1 MSEHANPEAPE
12 ATAPATGESA
22 DPATA
27 APEVAPEAAPKAE
40 NPIQPVETSDHDDQT
55 WMLISHFGAS
65 VLLVLTL
72 GTFGWLAGLL
82 TLFLK
87 GNSPAV
93 RPHAVE
99 STNFQ
104 LTWGIFTIVS
114 VLLGVLTSWTCMGVL
129 FALSALISGGFA
141 LVMSII
147 AGRQARAG
155 KLYRYPVSFRIIQ

>member
-1 MSEHANPEAPE
+1 MSEHANPEASE
-12 ATAPATGESA
+12 ATEPATGESA
-22 DPATA
+22 APAPT
-27 APEVAPEAAPKAE
+27 APEISPEAEQSAPPAE
-40 NPIQPVETSDHDDQT
+40 TRENDDQS

-65 VLLVLTL
+65 VILVLTL

-104 LTWGIFTIVS
+104 LTWGIFTIIN
-114 VLLGVLTSWTCMGVL
+114 VLLGMLTSWTCMGVL
-129 FALSALISGGFA
+129 FALAALLSGGFA

-147 AGRQARAG
+147 AGRQAQAG
-155 KLYRYPVSFRIIQ
+155 RLYRYPVSFRIIQ